1 MAEKNNSITS
11 TFEIKADGIE
21 LGAFTSSG
29 IIVST
34 GSGSSGWLHGAKRIT
49 NRNVKEIAKEILR
62 MSSAI

>member
-1 MAEKNNSITS
+1 M
-11 TFEIKADGIE
+11 KADGIE
-21 LGAFTSSG
+21 LGKFTSSG

-62 MSSAI
+62 MSREI

>member
-1 MAEKNNSITS
+1 ME
-11 TFEIKADGIE
+11 ADGIE
-21 LGAFTSSG
+21 LGQFTSSG

-49 NRNVKEIAKEILR
+49 NRNVKEIAKEILL